1 MKLRLY
7 QDDPV
12 VITGVGLVTAL
23 GKDRES
29 TWKALC
35 QGKRAIRPLNGLEF
49 IPDGMLLGATVECN
63 ELSNARLKSIRLA
76 EIAAEEAIEDA
87 GINLEKVNRDR
98 FGCSLCGH
106 MGDIQQMRE
115 NLGVSATRERDLVQ
129 WWEQWL
135 PSSGCSY
142 VGNRFGLGGPRSCY
156 STACASSLVSFISAV
171 RHIED
176 NHCDISLAGG
186 ADAINSLFA
195 GAFHQMGVLASAD
208 TSDPESAC
216 RPFDANRAGFVLGE
230 GASIF
235 VVERMSHALSRGAK
249 IYAEVRTGKMLSEAR
264 HVTSLETD
272 GEALNYL
279 LESTLDAAGWF
290 PSDVQYVNAHG
301 TGTKQNDQAEMTALA
316 RLMGSSAPD
325 LCVSSIKSMIGHCIN
340 AAGGVE
346 LAATVL
352 GLRDGFAPPTMNLTT
367 VDPECRFNP
376 LAQRGL
382 RTKFQNAIKLSVAFG
397 GHLVAVALR
406 RWNDAASGFAYPDLP
421 ASAFAPV
428 SKTIR
433 RAA

>member
-1 MKLRLY
+1 MKLRLF

-12 VITGVGLVTAL
+12 VITGLGLITAL
-23 GKDRES
+23 GSTRES
-29 TWKALC
+29 TWKGLC
-35 QGKRAIRPLNGLEF
+35 EGQRATRRLDGVEF
-49 IPDGMLLGATVECN
+49 IPDGLLLGATVNCDDP
-63 ELSNARLKSIRLA
+63 SSARLKAIRMA
-76 EIAAEEAIEDA
+76 EIAAEEALRDA
-87 GINLEKVNRDR
+87 RVDFDHVNRDR

-106 MGDIQQMRE
+106 MGDFQQMRE
-115 NLGVSATRERDLVQ
+115 NLGVSAPRPTESVQ

-135 PSSGCSY
+135 PSSSTPY
-142 VGNRFGLGGPRSCY
+142 VANRFGLGGPRTCY
-156 STACASSLVSFISAV
+156 STACASSLVCFISAV
-171 RHIED
+171 RNIQD
-176 NHCDISLAGG
+176 NYCDIALAGG
-186 ADAINSLFA
+186 GDAINALFA
-195 GAFHQMGVLASAD
+195 SAFHQMGVLASAD
-208 TSDPESAC
+208 IENPAEAC
-216 RPFDANRAGFVLGE
+216 KPYDAHRTGFVLGE
-230 GASIF
+230 GASVF

-290 PSDVQYVNAHG
+290 PSDVQYVNSHG

-316 RLMGSSAPD
+316 RVMGSSVSD
-325 LCVSSIKSMIGHCIN
+325 LCVSSIKSMVGHCIN

-352 GLRDGFAPPTMNLTT
+352 GLRDGFAPPTMNLHT
-367 VDPECRFNP
+367 VDPDCRFNP
-376 LAQRGL
+376 LAQKGL

-406 RWNDAASGFAYPDLP
+406 RWNDASSGFAYPDVHSTV
-421 ASAFAPV
+421 SAP
-428 SKTIR
+428 IR

>member
-1 MKLRLY
+1 M
-7 QDDPV
+7 
-12 VITGVGLVTAL
+12 TAL
-23 GKDRES
+23 GNTREE
-29 TWKALC
+29 TWKGLC
-35 QGKRAIRPLNGLEF
+35 AGKRAVKRLDGLEF
-49 IPDGMLLGATVECN
+49 IPDGMLLGATVNCGDPN
-63 ELSNARLKSIRLA
+63 STRLKSIQMAELA
-76 EIAAEEAIEDA
+76 AAEALQDA
-87 GINLEKVNRDR
+87 KVDLEKVNRDR
-98 FGCSLCGH
+98 FGCTLCGH

-115 NLGVSATRERDLVQ
+115 NLGVSAPRPTTAVHWWDQ
-129 WWEQWL
+129 WF
-135 PSSGCSY
+135 PSSCSTY
-142 VGNRFGLGGPRSCY
+142 VANRFGLGGARSCY
-156 STACASSLVSFISAV
+156 STACASSLVSFICAV
-171 RHIED
+171 RNIQD
-176 NHCDISLAGG
+176 NHCDMALAGG
-186 ADAINSLFA
+186 SDAISAIFA
-195 GAFHQMGVLASAD
+195 AAFHQMGVLAAPD
-208 TSDPESAC
+208 DDPQSAC
-216 RPFDANRAGFVLGE
+216 KPFDANRSGFALGE
-230 GASIF
+230 GASVF

-316 RLMGSSAPD
+316 RLMGPSASD

-367 VDPECRFNP
+367 VDPDCRFNP
-376 LAQRGL
+376 LAQKGL
-382 RTKFQNAIKLSVAFG
+382 KTKFQNAIKLSVAFG

-406 RWNDAASGFAYPDLP
+406 RWNDAQSGFAYPDVYTTTT
-421 ASAFAPV
+421 APV
-428 SKTIR
+428 R

>member
-1 MKLRLY
+1 MKLRLF

-12 VITGVGLVTAL
+12 VITGVGLITAL
-23 GKDRES
+23 GASREQ

-35 QGKRAIRPLNGLEF
+35 EGQRATRELTGFEF
-49 IPDGMLLGATVECN
+49 IPDGKLLAATVECGGN
-63 ELSNARLKSIRLA
+63 ETTRLKAIRMAELA
-76 EIAAEEAIEDA
+76 SLEALADA
-87 GINLEKVNRDR
+87 QVDLDTMNRDR
-98 FGCSLCGH
+98 FGCSMCGH
-106 MGDIQQMRE
+106 MGDFQEMRE
-115 NLGVSATRERDLVQ
+115 NLGVSPPRPSSSVQ

-135 PSSGCSY
+135 PSSSAAY
-142 VGNRFGLGGPRSCY
+142 VGSKFQLGGPRSCY
-156 STACASSLVSFISAV
+156 STACASSLVSFIGAV
-171 RHIED
+171 RLIQD

-186 ADAINSLFA
+186 SDAINALFA
-195 GAFHQMGVLASAD
+195 GAFHQMGVLAAPD
-208 TSDPESAC
+208 GVDPQGAC
-216 RPFDANRAGFVLGE
+216 KPFDANRSGFVLGE
-230 GASIF
+230 GASVF

-249 IYAEVRTGKMLSEAR
+249 IYAEVRAGKMLSEAR

-279 LESTLDAAGWF
+279 LESTLDSAGWF

-301 TGTKQNDQAEMTALA
+301 TGTKQNDLAEMTALG
-316 RLMGSSAPD
+316 RLMGSSASD
-325 LCVSSIKSMIGHCIN
+325 LCVSSIKPMVGHCIN

-376 LAQRGL
+376 LAQKGL

-406 RWNDAASGFAYPDLP
+406 RWNDAESGFAYPDVHL
-421 ASAFAPV
+421 APSV
-428 SKTIR
+428 PVR
-433 RAA
+433 HAA

>member
-1 MKLRLY
+1 MKLRLF
-7 QDDPV
+7 QDDPI
-12 VITGVGLVTAL
+12 VITGIGLITSL
-23 GKDRES
+23 GKDRETS
-29 TWKALC
+29 WANIC
-35 QGKRAIRPLNGLEF
+35 QGRRAIRKMNSVEF
-49 IPDGMLLGATVECN
+49 IPDGLLLGAVIDDID
-63 ELSNARLKSIRLA
+63 LGDARLKALRIT
-76 EIAAEEAIEDA
+76 EIATEEALADA
-87 GINLEKVNRDR
+87 KIDLNQVNRDR

-115 NLGVSATRERDLVQ
+115 NLGVGTPRPTESVQ

-135 PSSGCSY
+135 PSSSAAY
-142 VGNRFGLGGPRSCY
+142 IGNKFGLGGPRTAY

-171 RHIED
+171 RQIQD
-176 NHCDISLAGG
+176 NHCDIAIAGG
-186 ADAINSLFA
+186 GDVVNPLFA
-195 GAFHQMGVLASAD
+195 SAFYQMGVLASAETD
-208 TSDPESAC
+208 NPLEAC
-216 RPFDANRAGFVLGE
+216 RPFDANRSGFVLGE

-235 VVERMSHALSRGAK
+235 VIERMSHAISRGAK

-290 PSDVQYVNAHG
+290 PRDVQYVNAHG

-316 RLMGSSAPD
+316 RVMGENVSE

-352 GLRDGFAPPTMNLTT
+352 GLRDGFAPPTMNLQT
-367 VDPECRFNP
+367 VDPDCKFNP
-376 LAQRGL
+376 LAQKGHQ
-382 RTKFQNAIKLSVAFG
+382 TKFQNAIKLSVAFG

-406 RWNDAASGFAYPDLP
+406 RWNDALSGFAYPDAHKTDSTP
-421 ASAFAPV
+421 A
-428 SKTIR
+428 R